1 MANACI
7 IRPWTLAQT
16 VYPSGL
22 PAGTSPWLF
31 VRAKNVLTGAYTV
44 LSSSGTQITLSAASL
59 YYEAAALTAFDPGA
73 SDYFGQIV
81 AISGGYAVIGAWAK
95 DPPVGL
101 ADSGAAYVL
110 ELDSGTGEWVHS
122 AVLYPTDAYP
132 GDSFGYGVSV
142 SGTYAVIGAPQ
153 SDPTGKTDAGAAY
166 VFERNSGTGAWEQKT
181 KLIASDS
188 MPSDSFGTVGV
199 SGTYA
204 IVGAYSKKQLGIA
217 NFGAVYLFERNVG
230 SGVWEQKASLYPS
243 DYLAGSYYGSSV
255 SISGTYAIVGAYQKA
270 GGGGAYVLERNTGT
284 GAWEEKAILTCPD
297 ATTATFGISV
307 AIDNSYA
314 IVGGPAKS
322 VSSLSSAGGAYI
334 YERVSGTWTLT
345 ATINNPDPAA
355 SDSFGNA
362 VAVNGIYAVIG
373 CNSKDPAGK
382 SAAGSTYLYKR
393 NSTTGVWEN
402 KIEWTASDGA
412 ASDQFGASVG
422 VSGTHVLSG
431 AYRKAVNGVSPAG
444 GAYVYE
450 LPSTTTISPLATILA
465 PSTVSTTDNA
475 TVTIA
480 TLGTDADYT
489 YVVSYS
495 TTISSLSAA
504 SIYYE
509 AAALTAFDPVASD
522 HFGQS
527 VAVSGSYAI
536 VGAYWRYPLSIATAG
551 VAYVL
556 ELNGSTMEW
565 EHKAV
570 LYPTDAYTN
579 DLFGVA
585 VFISGTYAV
594 VGASASDPG
603 GKTDAGAAYAFERN
617 SGTGAWEQKTKLVA
631 SDAMPSDS
639 FGYSVGVSGTYA
651 IAGAH
656 VRTRLG
662 ASSSGGAYVFERN
675 SGSGVWEQKSVL
687 FPSDLPTAS
696 KFGWSVSV
704 SGTYAIVGAYL
715 KTGGGGAYIFERNS
729 STGAWEQ
736 KAILTCPDSTIAQF
750 GYSVSID
757 GTYAVVS
764 AQNKSVN
771 SLATAGG
778 VYMYERVASTW
789 TQKAILENPDP
800 AATDQ
805 FGYSVA
811 VSGVYAVI
819 GCVNKDP
826 ASKGNAGATYL
837 YKRNSTT
844 GVWESKMEW
853 TASDGLASDQMGWS
867 VGLSGTHVVSSAYN
881 KTVTGLSTAGGAYV
895 Y

>member
-1 MANACI
+1 MANVCI
-7 IRPWTLAQT
+7 IRPWTIAQT

-31 VRAKNVLTGAYTV
+31 VRAKNVLTGTYTV
-44 LSSSGTQITLSAASL
+44 LSSSGTQLTLSAASL

-73 SDYFGQIV
+73 SDYFGSNV

-95 DPPVGL
+95 DPVGL

-122 AVLYPTDAYP
+122 TVLYPTDAYP
-132 GDSFGYGVSV
+132 GDSFGNGVSV
-142 SGTYAVIGAPQ
+142 SGTYAVVGAPQ

-181 KLIASDS
+181 KLIASDA
-188 MPSDSFGTVGV
+188 MPSDSFGLSVGV
-199 SGTYA
+199 NGTYA

-217 NFGAVYLFERNVG
+217 NFGAVYVFERNVG

-270 GGGGAYVLERNTGT
+270 GGGGAYILERNAGT
-284 GAWEEKAILTCPD
+284 NAWEEKAILTCPD
-297 ATTATFGISV
+297 ATTAQFGSSV

-322 VSSLSSAGGAYI
+322 VSSLSSAGGAYV
-334 YERVSGTWTLT
+334 YERISGTWTLT

-355 SDSFGNA
+355 SDSFGTA
-362 VAVNGIYAVIG
+362 VTVNGIYAVIG
-373 CNSKDPAGK
+373 CNGKDPAGK
-382 SAAGSTYLYKR
+382 SGAGSTYLYKR

-402 KIEWTASDGA
+402 KIEWTASDGV
-412 ASDQFGASVG
+412 ASDSFGTSVG

-431 AYRKAVNGVSPAG
+431 AYRKTVNGVSPAG

-450 LPSTTTISPLATILA
+450 LSSTTTISPLATISA

-475 TVTIA
+475 TVTIG

-495 TTISSLSAA
+495 TTNDSTAA
-504 SIYYE
+504 MVDFGASSIYYE
-509 AAALTAFDPVASD
+509 AAALTAFDPVVSD

-536 VGAYWRYPLSIATAG
+536 VGAYWRYPLSITTAG

-585 VFISGTYAV
+585 VFISGTYAI

-639 FGYSVGVSGTYA
+639 FGCSVGVSGTYA
-651 IAGAH
+651 IVGAH

-675 SGSGVWEQKSVL
+675 SGSGWEHRAAL
-687 FPSDLPTAS
+687 YPSDAYAS
-696 KFGWSVSV
+696 DQFGTSVSV
-704 SGTYAIVGAYL
+704 SGTYALVGASASDPGGKSSAGAAYVFERNSGTGAWEQSIKL
-715 KTGGGGAYIFERNS
+715 VASDALPGDRFGSSVGVSGTYAIAGAYGKKQLGLANSGGVYAFERSSGVWQEKAILFPSDLPAASSFGYSVSISGSYAIAGAYTKSGGGGAYIFERNS
-729 STGAWEQ
+729 STGTWEE
-736 KAILTCPDSTIAQF
+736 KAILTCPDSTGATF

-757 GTYAVVS
+757 GTYAV
-764 AQNKSVN
+764 
-771 SLATAGG
+771 
-778 VYMYERVASTW
+778 
-789 TQKAILENPDP
+789 
-800 AATDQ
+800 
-805 FGYSVA
+805 
-811 VSGVYAVI
+811 I
-819 GCVNKDP
+819 G
-826 ASKGNAGATYL
+826 
-837 YKRNSTT
+837 
-844 GVWESKMEW
+844 
-853 TASDGLASDQMGWS
+853 
-867 VGLSGTHVVSSAYN
+867 
-881 KTVTGLSTAGGAYV
+881 
-895 Y
+895 